1 MGGNST
7 IPTSSS
13 GANVMRM
20 LSFGKSAC
28 LISAVV
34 LFVGCFEQV
43 ASAEEQVKKPVVRI
57 AANKMA
63 VLNKSK
69 DTSSDKEWVW
79 RDKRLS
85 ASEEGIE
92 GIIAWVKPFDENI
105 AELKIWIYQ
114 LDQTSSPAKLKLSEV
129 YGSLYL
135 TENEEVNSNRGKR
148 KTFHYKVSANINRAD
163 GMPTTG
169 TRTFLI
175 TATRERGNNIDRTLR
190 ITTFTQ
196 TSSPAP
202 LPTQGPKPT
211 PAFFLT
217 LNPAN
222 LDSRSFDCS
231 DYPDDAVLEEDEHAL
246 TVTSGVLQPETNDW
260 MSWP

>member
-1 MGGNST
+1 
-7 IPTSSS
+7 
-13 GANVMRM
+13 MRIF
-20 LSFGKSAC
+20 SFGKSAC

-34 LFVGCFEQV
+34 LLVGCFEQV
-43 ASAEEQVKKPVVRI
+43 ASAQVQEKLPVVRT

-63 VLNKSK
+63 VLNKSR

-79 RDKRLS
+79 RDKRPS
-85 ASEEGIE
+85 ASGEGIE
-92 GIIAWVKPFDENI
+92 GIIAWVKPIDEDI

-114 LDQTSSPAKLKLSEV
+114 LDQDSSPAKLKLSEF

-135 TENEEVNSNRGKR
+135 TENEEVNSKKAKK
-148 KTFHYKVSANINRAD
+148 KTFHYKVSANINRVD
-163 GMPTTG
+163 GTSAVG

-196 TSSPAP
+196 TSAPAP
-202 LPTQGPKPT
+202 APVPEPEPGPDYKKT
-211 PAFFLT
+211 SFAFRT
-217 LNPAN
+217 VIQVDPN
-222 LDSRSFDCS
+222 SIRFDCA
-231 DYPDDAVLEEDEHAL
+231 DYPDDAVLDEDEHAL

-260 MSWP
+260 MNWP